1 LDGLGS
7 TVCHLKNRETII
19 FLFIL
24 QVLIFLGGS
33 ETAIN
38 SRAGNAVV
46 VSNLAAA
53 SGGLTWMFVEMIKN
67 RKRQLS
73 LKGNLKVNFQR

>member
-1 LDGLGS
+1 MYF
-7 TVCHLKNRETII
+7 K
-19 FLFIL
+19 
-24 QVLIFLGGS
+24 GGS
-33 ETAIN
+33 ELAID

-67 RKRQLS
+67 RKWQLS
-73 LKGNLKVNFQR
+73 LKGTKSHTTALI